1 MGKTTLNTPAHLILG
16 AAAFGRPGAPAVTSA
31 AVFGSLAPDLSLY
44 LMAGW
49 SLFVQEVPARTVFSE
64 RYFSDDWQRIFAID
78 NSFVL
83 WGLLLAVAL
92 WLRSGPAIALTGAT
106 LLHRERRSLRRLP
119 AQLLEPAIALTG
131 AALLHLAL
139 DFPLHHDDARR
150 HFWPLSNWVFQSP
163 VSYWDRNHYG
173 AIVEPVEIALSLAA
187 CIWLWL
193 RHRHWAARALV
204 VAAALSQLA
213 PGIMWVLMTA

>member
-1 MGKTTLNTPAHLILG
+1 MGKKDLNTPAHLILG
-16 AAAFGRPGAPAVTSA
+16 AAAFGRPGAIAVTAA
-31 AVFGSLAPDLSLY
+31 AVLGSLAPDLSLY

-49 SLFVQEVPARTVFSE
+49 SLIVQDVPARIVFGE

-78 NSFVL
+78 NSFII
-83 WGLLLAVAL
+83 WGVLLAIAL
-92 WLRSGPAIALTGAT
+92 QLRSG
-106 LLHRERRSLRRLP
+106 
-119 AQLLEPAIALTG
+119 PAIALTG

-173 AIVEPVEIALSLAA
+173 EIVGPAEIARSLAA
-187 CIWLWL
+187 CIWLWT
-193 RHRHWAARALV
+193 RHRFWAARALV
-204 VAAALSQLA
+204 AAAALSQLA
-213 PGIMWVLMTA
+213 PGIMWALMIT